1 MELPKADDYDRRL
14 SLLCQHVATICC
26 SNEFKKLHKE
36 MSRIYRRNGLRDAT
50 RIAFQ
55 DSLFSIYLEQ
65 VQPEAGE
72 ELLSP

>member
-1 MELPKADDYDRRL
+1 MKLPRADDYDRHL
-14 SLLCQHVATICC
+14 SQLCQHVAMICC

-36 MSRIYRRNGLRDAT
+36 MSRIYRKNGLRDAT

-65 VQPEAGE
+65 VQPKAGE
-72 ELLSP
+72 EISYP